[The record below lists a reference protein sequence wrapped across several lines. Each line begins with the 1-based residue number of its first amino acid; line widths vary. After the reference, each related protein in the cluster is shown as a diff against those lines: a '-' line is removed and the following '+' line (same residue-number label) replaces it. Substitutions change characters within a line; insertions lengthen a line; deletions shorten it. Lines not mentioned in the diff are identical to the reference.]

1 MKRHLPSGL
10 SVARSR
16 ALLHLLHLLNLLWK
30 FGSLEAWRLGLIGR
44 GFAPHPLNFS
54 VARLRAFCSLWPWK
68 VCGFAAARSVLRSPG
83 RVSAPSILCSPTLLT
98 ALTLPLTARH
108 IPTARLR
115 ALCFLFSVLCS
126 LTAAYAAVPQF
137 SENVACEP
145 IRIRLPKSV
154 EATPT
159 PPLESYRFMSQKP
172 DGSVIEFDAFDPE
185 QLWRRD
191 QRLGAWA
198 DKDGNRYELVA
209 PKSRRG
215 GPYPRTLVTREEYD
229 KVQERTGTL
238 KPSALGMWIGEWTG
252 ATCGKPQALRP
263 VGGIRLAQ
271 FAEAGNAAVLVFF
284 LKDTPQQPYA
294 LIITPSEDPPARWRT
309 PLQRALAGFASAGRG
324 LSGTAQAAGG
334 WITLDKPPYRLHTDL
349 PKRDRKWL
357 DTLLADMTAIR
368 AAYTQALPEPKG
380 TKIPTS
386 VIRVFANPDE
396 YRAHSGEGMEWS
408 SGHFSSLER
417 ELVVMGDSGEDD
429 RERRR
434 EDIRSITFHEGWH
447 QYLFL
452 ITPGNAAVPIWFN
465 EGHAT
470 FFETFTV
477 KGGRAVPGSS
487 RRRAQA
493 RQAVALRSPTGLRK
507 LLDMSQEEFY
517 SGSIGDHYAVAWA
530 LVSYLRTD
538 APDSLKSLLNDYYAL
553 LCKRKTQLE
562 ANDAIFTSET
572 LRAISDGLED
582 YLR

>member
-1 MKRHLPSGL
+1 MKRLLALFLLLP
-10 SVARSR
+10 VAF
-16 ALLHLLHLLNLLWK
+16 H
-30 FGSLEAWRLGLIGR
+30 
-44 GFAPHPLNFS
+44 
-54 VARLRAFCSLWPWK
+54 
-68 VCGFAAARSVLRSPG
+68 
-83 RVSAPSILCSPTLLT
+83 
-98 ALTLPLTARH
+98 
-108 IPTARLR
+108 
-115 ALCFLFSVLCS
+115 
-126 LTAAYAAVPQF
+126 AAVPQF
-137 SENVACEP
+137 TENIACGP
-145 IRIRLPKSV
+145 VRLRLPKGV
-154 EATPT
+154 EATPM
-159 PPLESYRFMSQKP
+159 PALESYRFIRQMP
-172 DGSVIEFDAFDPE
+172 DGSATEFDAFAPE

-191 QRLGAWA
+191 QRLGTWA

-209 PKSRRG
+209 PKSRLG
-215 GPYPRTLVTREEYD
+215 GPYSQTVVTQEEYD
-229 KVQERTGTL
+229 RVQAQTGVL
-238 KPSALGMWIGEWTG
+238 KPSALGMWLGEWTG

-284 LKDTPQQPYA
+284 LKSAPQQPYA

-309 PLQRALAGFASAGRG
+309 PLQRALAGFAASGSG

-334 WITLDKPPYRLHTDL
+334 WITIDKPPYRLHTDL

-357 DTLLADMTAIR
+357 DTLLSDMAAIR

-380 TKIPTS
+380 TKVPTS

-408 SGHFSSLER
+408 CGHFSSLER

-470 FFETFTV
+470 FFETFRV
-477 KGGRAVPGSS
+477 RDGRAVPGPS
-487 RRRAQA
+487 RRRDAA
-493 RQAVALRSPTGLRK
+493 REARGLRSADGLAR
-507 LLDMSQEEFY
+507 LLAMSQEEFY
-517 SGSIGDHYAVAWA
+517 AEGAGQHYAVAWA
-530 LVSYLRTD
+530 LVSWLRTE
-538 APDSLKSLLNDYYAL
+538 APDDLKTLLPRYYAR
-553 LCKRKTQLE
+553 LCARKPQLE
-562 ANDAIFTSET
+562 ANAEVFPPET
-572 LRAISDGLED
+572 LARIAEGLER

>member
-1 MKRHLPSGL
+1 MPHVHMLWPQLCL
-10 SVARSR
+10 SRARR
-16 ALLHLLHLLNLLWK
+16 ALLNLLHLLNLLCV
-30 FGSLEAWRLGLIGR
+30 
-44 GFAPHPLNFS
+44 PS
-54 VARLRAFCSLWPWK
+54 VARLRALCSL
-68 VCGFAAARSVLRSPG
+68 F
-83 RVSAPSILCSPTLLT
+83 T
-98 ALTLPLTARH
+98 
-108 IPTARLR
+108 
-115 ALCFLFSVLCS
+115 VLCS

-145 IRIRLPKSV
+145 LRLRLPKGV

-172 DGSVIEFDAFDPE
+172 DGSVTEFDAFDPE

-191 QRLGAWA
+191 QRLGTWA

-429 RERRR
+429 GTNT
-434 EDIRSITFHEGWH
+434 SSSSPPA
-447 QYLFL
+447 
-452 ITPGNAAVPIWFN
+452 TPPSPSGSTK
-465 EGHAT
+465 AT
-470 FFETFTV
+470 
-477 KGGRAVPGSS
+477 PPSS
-487 RRRAQA
+487 RP
-493 RQAVALRSPTGLRK
+493 SP
-507 LLDMSQEEFY
+507 S
-517 SGSIGDHYAVAWA
+517 AAA
-530 LVSYLRTD
+530 
-538 APDSLKSLLNDYYAL
+538 APSPAPPAAAPKPAKPSPSAPPPAS
-553 LCKRKTQLE
+553 
-562 ANDAIFTSET
+562 ANSST
-572 LRAISDGLED
+572 
-582 YLR
+582 

>member
-1 MKRHLPSGL
+1 MPHAHILWLQLCL
-10 SVARSR
+10 SRARR
-16 ALLHLLHLLNLLWK
+16 ALLNLLHLLNLLC
-30 FGSLEAWRLGLIGR
+30 GLLVVWAR
-44 GFAPHPLNFS
+44 QPLPLHSALS
-54 VARLRAFCSLWPWK
+54 VARLRAFCSLFSVLRSPTLLTALTLPLT
-68 VCGFAAARSVLRSPG
+68 VRHFPTARLRALCSLFSVLRSPG
-83 RVSAPSILCSPTLLT
+83 RVSAPSVLRSPGRVAPLLFT
-98 ALTLPLTARH
+98 
-108 IPTARLR
+108 
-115 ALCFLFSVLCS
+115 VLCS

-145 IRIRLPKSV
+145 IRIRLPKGV

-417 ELVVMGDSGEDD
+417 ELVVMGDSEEDD

-477 KGGRAVPGSS
+477 AAAPKPAKPSPSAPPPASANSS
-487 RRRAQA
+487 
-493 RQAVALRSPTGLRK
+493 T
-507 LLDMSQEEFY
+507 
-517 SGSIGDHYAVAWA
+517 
-530 LVSYLRTD
+530 
-538 APDSLKSLLNDYYAL
+538 
-553 LCKRKTQLE
+553 
-562 ANDAIFTSET
+562 
-572 LRAISDGLED
+572 
-582 YLR
+582 

>member
-1 MKRHLPSGL
+1 M
-10 SVARSR
+10 
-16 ALLHLLHLLNLLWK
+16 
-30 FGSLEAWRLGLIGR
+30 IGR

-145 IRIRLPKSV
+145 IRIRLPKGV

-417 ELVVMGDSGEDD
+417 ELVVMGDSEEDD

-477 KGGRAVPGSS
+477 KGGRAVPGPS

-562 ANDAIFTSET
+562 ANDALFTPET

>member
-1 MKRHLPSGL
+1 M
-10 SVARSR
+10 
-16 ALLHLLHLLNLLWK
+16 
-30 FGSLEAWRLGLIGR
+30 IGR

-54 VARLRAFCSLWPWK
+54 VARLRALCSL
-68 VCGFAAARSVLRSPG
+68 FSVLRSPG
-83 RVSAPSILCSPTLLT
+83 RAAPPHLLNLLCGLLVVWVRQP
-98 ALTLPLTARH
+98 LPLHSALSV
-108 IPTARLR
+108 ARLR
-115 ALCFLFSVLCS
+115 ALCSPFSVLRS
-126 LTAAYAAVPQF
+126 PTLLAALTLLLPAAPLQSAVPQF

-145 IRIRLPKSV
+145 IRIRLPKGV

-191 QRLGAWA
+191 QRLGAWV

-294 LIITPSEDPPARWRT
+294 LIITPSADPPARWRT

-417 ELVVMGDSGEDD
+417 ELVVMGDSGEED

-477 KGGRAVPGSS
+477 KGGRAVPGPS

-530 LVSYLRTD
+530 IVSYLRTD

-572 LRAISDGLED
+572 LRAISDGLEE

>member
-1 MKRHLPSGL
+1 MPHAHILWLQLCL
-10 SVARSR
+10 SRARR
-16 ALLHLLHLLNLLWK
+16 ALLNLLHLLNLLC
-30 FGSLEAWRLGLIGR
+30 GLLVVWAR
-44 GFAPHPLNFS
+44 QPLPLHSALS
-54 VARLRAFCSLWPWK
+54 VARVRALCSP
-68 VCGFAAARSVLRSPG
+68 FSVLRSPTLL
-83 RVSAPSILCSPTLLT
+83 AALTLLLT
-98 ALTLPLTARH
+98 AAPLP
-108 IPTARLR
+108 
-115 ALCFLFSVLCS
+115 
-126 LTAAYAAVPQF
+126 AAVPQF

-145 IRIRLPKSV
+145 IRIRLPKGA

-172 DGSVIEFDAFDPE
+172 DGSVTEFDAFDPE

-294 LIITPSEDPPARWRT
+294 LIITPSADPPARWRT
-309 PLQRALAGFASAGRG
+309 PLQRALAGFAASGSG

-477 KGGRAVPGSS
+477 KGGRAVPGPS

-572 LRAISDGLED
+572 LRAIADGLED